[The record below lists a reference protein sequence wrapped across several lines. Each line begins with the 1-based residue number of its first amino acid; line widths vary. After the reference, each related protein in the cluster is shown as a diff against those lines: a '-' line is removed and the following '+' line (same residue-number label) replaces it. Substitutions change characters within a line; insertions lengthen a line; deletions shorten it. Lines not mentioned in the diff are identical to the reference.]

1 MEDEKFGEKTNEN
14 IAKIVQSIV
23 KKNSDVKSI
32 IKALKIPS
40 NCKDLSPPAVNSEI
54 WHFLDR
60 NIKTKDLG
68 LQTAFRYF
76 CVMELFLLLEWLR
89 N

>member
-1 MEDEKFGEKTNEN
+1 MEDEKFGEETNEN

-23 KKNSDVKSI
+23 KKNSDDKSI

-54 WHFLDR
+54 WHF
-60 NIKTKDLG
+60 
-68 LQTAFRYF
+68 
-76 CVMELFLLLEWLR
+76 
-89 N
+89 